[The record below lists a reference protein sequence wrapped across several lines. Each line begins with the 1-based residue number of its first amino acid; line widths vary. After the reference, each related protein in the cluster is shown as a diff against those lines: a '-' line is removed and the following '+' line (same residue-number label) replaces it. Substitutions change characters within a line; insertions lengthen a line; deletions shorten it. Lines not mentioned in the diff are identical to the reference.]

1 MNIERRKFIK
11 LTGAATGALA
21 LNTLFADSL
30 LAGCNG
36 SEAGK
41 LKNFGIQLWT
51 LRDDLPKDPKGV
63 LKQLASFGYKQI
75 ESFEGGKGIYWG
87 MSNLEFKAYMDE
99 LGMSLIAS
107 HCDITKDFEKK
118 AAEAAAIGMKYLICP
133 WKGPQKSIDDFKK
146 FADEFNQK
154 GEICKRN
161 GIRFAYHNHDYSFA
175 VQDGQMGQD
184 VMMKNTD
191 SSLVDFEMDI
201 YWVATAG
208 QDPIAWFNK
217 YPDRFRLC
225 HIKDRSKSPVTDNG
239 KNSVDLGTGVID
251 YSSVLKAAKSKG
263 MEYFIVEQEAYP
275 NGTPLEAVKVDA
287 EYMKKVKV

>member
-1 MNIERRKFIK
+1 MSIERRKFIK

-30 LAGCNG
+30 LAGCNN

-99 LGMSLIAS
+99 LGMSLVAS

-175 VQDGQMGQD
+175 VQEGQMGQD

-225 HIKDRSKSPVTDNG
+225 HVKDRSKSPVTDNG

-263 MEYFIVEQEAYP
+263 MQYFIVEQEAYP